1 MNSTITFSHA
11 MRKLFGASNVF
22 TECLSYLGNI
32 LTNRIFAFVSFQFA
46 LVFFVSPVLGQNCTD
61 LFLLNS
67 YDGKVYSISALD
79 GSKTLVTT
87 MTTGKSNLA
96 VGLMLQALALR
107 CLFLLKQRLVRR
119 SSRTTLV
126 QA

>member
-22 TECLSYLGNI
+22 SEYLSYLGSI
-32 LTNRIFAFVSFQFA
+32 LINRIAALVGFQFA
-46 LVFFVSPVLGQNCTD
+46 LAFLVSPVLGQNCTD

-87 MTTGKSNLA
+87 MTAGKSNLA
-96 VGLMLQALALR
+96 VGPDA
-107 CLFLLKQRLVRR
+107 
-119 SSRTTLV
+119 SSLS
-126 QA
+126 